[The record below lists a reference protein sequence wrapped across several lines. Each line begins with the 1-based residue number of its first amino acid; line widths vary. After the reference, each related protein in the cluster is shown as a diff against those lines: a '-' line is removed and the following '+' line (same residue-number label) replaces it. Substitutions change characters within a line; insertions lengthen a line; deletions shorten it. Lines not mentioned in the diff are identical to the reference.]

1 VKNNPMNSHRFW
13 DARSL
18 TIALAK
24 LLIASVCAATAN
36 TEKTLVSWITLD
48 NLTQQGGSALTIQRG
63 DKFDAIVFGE
73 KEPGR
78 WMAGSENFDRTQ
90 AEQGANLTERANG
103 VVQVAVVYKS
113 GGIEI
118 YRNGARYAAYEAK
131 NVDLL
136 TSQANLAVFG
146 LRHLGAESGQTFR
159 GTIEEARIYDEA
171 LTLDQIKDL
180 VLNQPSAVKPY
191 AWWTFEKGQETDRIG
206 RFPVNCLTGG
216 ARIENG
222 HLVLDKA
229 GATLVAVKALP
240 SAKVLAAAEGGAESL
255 EAYRTFRQRLQEDRT
270 RPLYHLVAPEGR
282 AWPADPN
289 GAIYWKGR
297 YHLHFIF
304 GRDWAHLSSVDMV
317 HWRWH
322 PPTRLG
328 SGGMNSGG
336 CFLNKEGIP
345 TIIYND
351 YGVQKNQLASAAD
364 DDLEQWS
371 TAWPIEPTVR
381 PGQDGKLISTWDPDA
396 WFEGDTYY
404 ALFGGHPYEI
414 KPATLMKSRDLRH
427 WEYVGPFMTREMPD
441 VERSSDSKV
450 NEDISCPNFF
460 KIGNKYMLLCISH
473 LKGCRYYLGEWKDEK
488 FTPEFHARMN
498 WSRAEGQ
505 APGTHGGDFFAPESL
520 ETPDGRRV
528 MWAWCLGGGNTLW
541 DGIQS
546 LPRELS
552 LPEDGVLRIKPLR
565 ELEQLRY
572 YPMTE
577 PGVTVRDGQTH
588 RLNGIAGDA
597 LEILLRFQKSG
608 AKRYGVKLH
617 ASPDNT
623 RGIDLVVD
631 PSARTIQL
639 GATTAPFD
647 LPPQEDLQ
655 LRIFIDRRIV
665 EVFANDRQAVFKQH
679 AYEPNE
685 TGVCLFSEGG
695 NTDVTEIKAWR
706 MAASNPW

>member
-1 VKNNPMNSHRFW
+1 
-13 DARSL
+13 L
-18 TIALAK
+18 TVVLAK
-24 LLIASVCAATAN
+24 LLISSVCAATAN
-36 TEKTLVSWITLD
+36 TEKTLVSWLILE
-48 NLTQQGGSALTIQRG
+48 NLTQRGGSALTIQRG
-63 DKFDAIVFGE
+63 DQFDAIVFGE
-73 KEPGR
+73 KEVGR
-78 WMAGSENFDRTQ
+78 WMGGSENFRRTQ
-90 AEQGANLTERANG
+90 AGQGGNLAEQTNEKSLI
-103 VVQVAVVYKS
+103 QVAIVYKS
-113 GGIEI
+113 GGIEL
-118 YRNGARYAAYEAK
+118 YRNGTRYAAYEAT
-131 NVDLL
+131 NIDLL

-146 LRHLGAESGQTFR
+146 LRHLGAESGQTLQ
-159 GTIEEARIYDEA
+159 GTIEEARIYDRALSPDEIRE
-171 LTLDQIKDL
+171 LTL
-180 VLNQPSAVKPY
+180 NQSPVKPY
-191 AWWTFEKGQETDRIG
+191 AWWTFEKGQETDRVG

-222 HLVLDKA
+222 HLVLEKD
-229 GATLVAVKALP
+229 GATLVAMKALP
-240 SAKVLAAAEGGAESL
+240 SARAMAAAEGGAESL
-255 EAYRTFRQRLQEDRT
+255 EVYRAFRQRLQADRT
-270 RPLYHLVAPEGR
+270 RPLYHLVTPEGR

-304 GRDWAHLSSVDMV
+304 GRDWAHVSSVDMV

-351 YGVQKNQLASAAD
+351 YGVRKNQLASAAD
-364 DDLEQWS
+364 DDLEKWCA
-371 TAWPIEPTVR
+371 AWPIEPTVL
-381 PGQDGKLISTWDPDA
+381 PSQDANLISTWDPDV
-396 WFEGDTYY
+396 WLEGDTYY

-441 VERSSDSKV
+441 VERSLDSKI

-460 KIGNKYMLLCISH
+460 KIGNKHMLLCISH

-520 ETPDGRRV
+520 LTSDGRRV
-528 MWAWCLGGGNTLW
+528 MWAWCLGGGNALW

-572 YPMTE
+572 SPVTE
-577 PGVTVRDGQTH
+577 SGVTVGGGQTH
-588 RLNGIAGDA
+588 RLNSISGDA
-597 LEILLRFQKSG
+597 LEILLRIRQNG

-623 RGIDLVVD
+623 HGIDLVVD
-631 PSARTIQL
+631 PGARTIQL
-639 GATTAPFD
+639 GATIAPFD
-647 LPPQEDLQ
+647 LRPQEDIQ
-655 LRIFIDRRIV
+655 VRIFIDRRIV
-665 EVFANDRQAVFKQH
+665 EVFANDRQAIFKQH
-679 AYEPNE
+679 AYELDE
-685 TGVCLFSEGG
+685 SGVCLFSEGG
-695 NTDVTEIKAWR
+695 NMEVKEIKAWR

>member
-1 VKNNPMNSHRFW
+1 MNSHSFW
-13 DARSL
+13 GTCGL
-18 TIALAK
+18 T
-24 LLIASVCAATAN
+24 
-36 TEKTLVSWITLD
+36 
-48 NLTQQGGSALTIQRG
+48 
-63 DKFDAIVFGE
+63 
-73 KEPGR
+73 
-78 WMAGSENFDRTQ
+78 
-90 AEQGANLTERANG
+90 
-103 VVQVAVVYKS
+103 VV
-113 GGIEI
+113 
-118 YRNGARYAAYEAK
+118 
-131 NVDLL
+131 L
-136 TSQANLAVFG
+136 
-146 LRHLGAESGQTFR
+146 
-159 GTIEEARIYDEA
+159 
-171 LTLDQIKDL
+171 
-180 VLNQPSAVKPY
+180 
-191 AWWTFEKGQETDRIG
+191 
-206 RFPVNCLTGG
+206 
-216 ARIENG
+216 
-222 HLVLDKA
+222 
-229 GATLVAVKALP
+229 
-240 SAKVLAAAEGGAESL
+240 AKVLVSSVCAAAEGGTESL
-255 EAYRTFRQRLQEDRT
+255 EAYRAFRQKLQADRT

-304 GRDWAHLSSVDMV
+304 GRDWAHVSSVDMV

-336 CFLNKEGIP
+336 CFLNKDGIP

-351 YGVQKNQLASAAD
+351 YGVGKNQLASAAD
-364 DDLEQWS
+364 DDLEKWS
-371 TAWPIEPTVR
+371 PAWPIEPTVR
-381 PGQDGKLISTWDPDA
+381 PGQDAKLISTWDPDA
-396 WFEGDTYY
+396 WLEGDTYY

-441 VERSSDSKV
+441 VERSSDSKI

-520 ETPDGRRV
+520 LTPDGRRV
-528 MWAWCLGGGNTLW
+528 MWAWCLGGGNALW

-552 LPEDGVLRIKPLR
+552 LPKDGVLRIKPLR
-565 ELEQLRY
+565 ELERLRY

-577 PGVTVRDGQTH
+577 SGVKVGDGQTR
-588 RLNGIAGDA
+588 RLNSIGGDA
-597 LEILLRFQKSG
+597 LEILLRIRQSG
-608 AKRYGVKLH
+608 ANRYGVKLH
-617 ASPDNT
+617 ASSDNT
-623 RGIDLVVD
+623 RALDLVVD
-631 PSARTIQL
+631 PGARTIRL
-639 GATTAPFD
+639 GSTTAPFE
-647 LPPQEDLQ
+647 LRPREELQ

-665 EVFANDRQAVFKQH
+665 EVFANDRQAIFKQH
-679 AYEPNE
+679 AYEPDE

-695 NTDVTEIKAWR
+695 HMDVKEIKAWR